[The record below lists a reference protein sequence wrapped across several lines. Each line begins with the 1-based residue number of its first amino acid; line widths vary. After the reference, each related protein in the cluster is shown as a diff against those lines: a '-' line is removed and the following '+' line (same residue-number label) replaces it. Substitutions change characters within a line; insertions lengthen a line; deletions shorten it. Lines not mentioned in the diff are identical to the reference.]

1 MPNTVPSVFTRSDR
15 QRAPVRKGRRPAAIA
30 AALTLAAT
38 ALAGCGGGSGK
49 PTLTW
54 YINPD
59 PPPPAGFKGAFG
71 QAGIAERCSTDQYTI
86 KVQQLPGDATQQ
98 RIQLARRLAAKDN
111 GIDLMSLD
119 PVFTGEFANAG
130 FLAPLPDAL
139 AEELKSTT
147 LSGAV
152 DGATWDGRLAVAPL
166 WANTQLLWYRK
177 SCAQKAGLDMT
188 KPVTWAQIIKAASD
202 NGGTVGVQANKY
214 EGYVVWINAL
224 VEGAGGAIVED
235 TAKGSDAKV
244 TLDSGA
250 GREAAK
256 VVEDLAHSN
265 AAEGDLSVSN
275 EGTVLGPFAT
285 PKGAFQVNWTF
296 IYSNYKSDKATLD
309 DLGWTRYPE
318 TVAGTPSKPPLG
330 GINIGV
336 NKASSH
342 VDDALAAAKCI
353 TSSKNQVTYAIETG
367 NMPASKSAY
376 ASPDLKKAYPADLLA
391 AFSASIEAAGP
402 RPVSPYWSD
411 ISSAIQS
418 TWHAPSSVGASTPK
432 NSADFITDVLKGRKL
447 L

>member
-1 MPNTVPSVFTRSDR
+1 MSPHHS
-15 QRAPVRKGRRPAAIA
+15 RPADA
-30 AALTLAAT
+30 ARRTLALAVT
-38 ALAGCGGGSGK
+38 LVLAAGLLAGCGGDSGK

-59 PPPPAGFKGAFG
+59 PAPPADFTGAFG
-71 QAGIAERCSTDQYTI
+71 QAGIAERCSTDEYTI

-98 RIQLARRLAAKDN
+98 RIQLARRLAAEDT

-130 FLAPLPDAL
+130 FLAELPEDL
-139 AEELKSTT
+139 TSELEEAT

-152 DGATWDGRLAVAPL
+152 DGATWDGKLAVAPL

-177 SCAQKAGLDMT
+177 SFAQKAGLDMT
-188 KPVTWAQIIKAASD
+188 EPVTWDQIIKAASD

-224 VEGAGGAIVED
+224 IQGAGGSIIED
-235 TAKGSDAKV
+235 AAKGSDAKV
-244 TLDSGA
+244 TVDSPA
-250 GREAAK
+250 GRDAAT
-256 VVEDLAHSN
+256 VIRELAGSK

-285 PKGAFQVNWTF
+285 DKGAFQVNWTF
-296 IYSNYKSDKATLD
+296 IYANYKADQATFD

-336 NKASSH
+336 NEHTKH
-342 VDDALAAAKCI
+342 RDEALAAVRCI
-353 TSSKNQVTYAIETG
+353 TSTENQVTYAVETG
-367 NMPASKSAY
+367 NMPASKAAYESA
-376 ASPDLKKAYPADLLA
+376 DLQKAYPAELLQ
-391 AFSASIEAAGP
+391 AFSDSIESAGP
-402 RPVSPYWSD
+402 RPVTPYWSD
-411 ISSAIQS
+411 ISSALQS
-418 TWHAPSSVGASTPK
+418 TWHSPKSVGPGTPK
-432 NSADFITDVLKGRKL
+432 KSSGFITDVLEGRKL

>member
-1 MPNTVPSVFTRSDR
+1 MPHSPWTGA
-15 QRAPVRKGRRPAAIA
+15 QQVRKRAAVVV
-30 AALTLAAT
+30 ALALAT
-38 ALAGCGGGSGK
+38 SFLAGCGGGSGR

-59 PPPPAGFKGAFG
+59 PSPPAGFKGAFG
-71 QAGIAERCSTDQYTI
+71 QAGIAARCSTDKYAV

-98 RIQLARRLAAKDN
+98 RIQLARRLAAKDT

-130 FLAPLPDAL
+130 FLAKIPDDVATEMES
-139 AEELKSTT
+139 AT

-177 SCAQKAGLDMT
+177 SFTQKAGLDMSQ
-188 KPVTWAQIIKAASD
+188 PVTWDQIIKAASD
-202 NGGTVGVQANKY
+202 DGGTVGVQANKY
-214 EGYVVWINAL
+214 EGYVVWVNAL
-224 VEGAGGAIVED
+224 IEGAGGSIIQDA
-235 TAKGSDAKV
+235 AKGSDAKV
-244 TLDSGA
+244 TIDSDA
-250 GREAAK
+250 GRDAAA
-256 VVEDLAHSN
+256 VIEELAHSK

-285 PKGAFQVNWTF
+285 PQGAFQVNWTF
-296 IYSNYKSDKATLD
+296 IYANYKADKATFD

-330 GINIGV
+330 GINIGI
-336 NKASSH
+336 NKSGKH
-342 VDDALAAAKCI
+342 LDDAMAAAQCI
-353 TSSKNQVTYAIETG
+353 TSTENQVSYAVETG
-367 NMPASKSAY
+367 NMPASKAAYESA
-376 ASPDLKKAYPADLLA
+376 DLEKAYPADLLST
-391 AFSASIEAAGP
+391 FSDSIEAAGP
-402 RPVSPYWSD
+402 RPVTPYWSD

-418 TWHAPSSVGASTPK
+418 TWHSPGSVGTDTPK
-432 NSADFITDVLKGRKL
+432 DSAEFITDVLKGRKL

>member
-1 MPNTVPSVFTRSDR
+1 MPHSATRH
-15 QRAPVRKGRRPAAIA
+15 AAIA
-30 AALTLAAT
+30 LVLALAAT
-38 ALAGCGGGSGK
+38 LLAACGGGSGK

-59 PPPPAGFKGAFG
+59 PAPPAGFKGGFG
-71 QAGIAERCSTDQYTI
+71 QAGIAERCSTDAYTI

-98 RIQLARRLAAKDN
+98 RIQLARRLAAKDS

-130 FLAPLPDAL
+130 FLAPLPDDL
-139 AEELKSTT
+139 ASELKGST
-147 LSGAV
+147 LAGAV
-152 DGATWDGRLAVAPL
+152 DGATWNDKLAVAPL

-177 SCAQKAGLDMT
+177 SFAQKAGLDMSQ
-188 KPVTWAQIIKAASD
+188 PVTWDQIIKAASD

-224 VEGAGGAIVED
+224 VQGAGGEIVED
-235 TAKGSDAKV
+235 TSKGADAKV
-244 TLDSGA
+244 TIDSDA
-250 GREAAK
+250 GRDAAK
-256 VVEDLAHSN
+256 VINELAHSQ

-285 PKGAFQVNWTF
+285 DKGAFQVNWTF

-330 GINIGV
+330 GINIGI

-342 VDDALAAAKCI
+342 VDDAVAAAKCI
-353 TSSKNQVTYAIETG
+353 TSEQNQVTYAVETG
-367 NMPASKSAY
+367 NMPANKAAYDSA
-376 ASPDLKKAYPADLLA
+376 DLKKAYPADLLA
-391 AFSASIEAAGP
+391 AFSASIDAAGP
-402 RPVSPYWSD
+402 RPVTPYWSD

-418 TWHAPSSVGASTPK
+418 TWHAPGSVGTNTAAD
-432 NSADFITDVLKGRKL
+432 SAQFISDVLKGRKL

>member
-1 MPNTVPSVFTRSDR
+1 MPHSAR
-15 QRAPVRKGRRPAAIA
+15 RAARPAHTARRHAAVVAALAVA
-30 AALTLAAT
+30 AAT
-38 ALAGCGGGSGK
+38 LAGCGGGSGK

-59 PPPPAGFKGAFG
+59 PPPPAGFKGGFG
-71 QAGIAERCSTDQYTI
+71 QAGIAERCSTDAYTI

-98 RIQLARRLAAKDN
+98 RIQLARRLAAKDK

-130 FLAPLPDAL
+130 FLAPVPDDL
-139 AEELKSTT
+139 SSELKGST
-147 LSGAV
+147 LAGAV
-152 DGATWDGRLAVAPL
+152 DGATWDGKLAVAPL

-177 SCAQKAGLDMT
+177 SFAQKAGLDMSQ
-188 KPVTWAQIIKAASD
+188 PVTWDQIIKAASD

-224 VEGAGGAIVED
+224 VEGAGGAIVQD
-235 TAKGSDAKV
+235 TSKGSDAKV
-244 TLDSGA
+244 TIDSEA
-250 GREAAK
+250 GRDAAK
-256 VVEDLAHSN
+256 VITDLAHSK

-275 EGTVLGPFAT
+275 EGTVLGPFASD
-285 PKGAFQVNWTF
+285 KGAFQVNWTF

-309 DLGWTRYPE
+309 DLGWARYPE
-318 TVAGTPSKPPLG
+318 TVAGTPSRPPLG
-330 GINIGV
+330 GINIGI

-342 VDDALAAAKCI
+342 AADAAAATKCI
-353 TSSKNQVTYAIETG
+353 TSTENQVTYAVETG
-367 NMPASKSAY
+367 NMPASKAAYDSAE
-376 ASPDLKKAYPADLLA
+376 LKKAYPTDLLA

-402 RPVSPYWSD
+402 RPVTPYWSD

-418 TWHAPSSVGASTPK
+418 TWHAPASVGTKTPAD
-432 NSADFITDVLKGRKL
+432 SAQFIGDVLKGRKL

>member
-1 MPNTVPSVFTRSDR
+1 MPHSSP
-15 QRAPVRKGRRPAAIA
+15 RALRVTKGRRRAAIA
-30 AALTLAAT
+30 AALTLVAT
-38 ALAGCGGGSGK
+38 ALAGCGGGSAK

-59 PPPPAGFKGAFG
+59 PTPPAGFKGGFG
-71 QAGIAERCSTDQYTI
+71 QAGIAERCSTGAYDI

-98 RIQLARRLAAKDN
+98 RIQLARRLAAKDS

-130 FLAPLPDAL
+130 FLAPIPGDL
-139 AEELKSTT
+139 ASGLEGAT
-147 LSGAV
+147 LAGAV
-152 DGATWDGRLAVAPL
+152 DAATWNGKLAVAPL

-177 SCAQKAGLDMT
+177 SFAQKAGLDLS
-188 KPVTWAQIIKAASD
+188 KPVTWDQIIKAASD

-244 TLDSGA
+244 TIDSDA
-250 GREAAK
+250 GRDAAK
-256 VVEDLAHSN
+256 VVEDLAHSK

-285 PKGAFQVNWTF
+285 DKGAFQVNWTF
-296 IYSNYKSDKATLD
+296 IYSNYKDDKATLD

-330 GINIGV
+330 GINIGI
-336 NKASSH
+336 NKASRH
-342 VDDALAAAKCI
+342 VDDALAATKCI
-353 TSSKNQVTYAIETG
+353 TSTQNQVTYAVETG
-367 NMPASKSAY
+367 NMPASKAAY
-376 ASPDLKKAYPADLLA
+376 ASADLKKAYPTDLLD
-391 AFSASIEAAGP
+391 AFSTSIDAAGP

-418 TWHAPSSVGASTPK
+418 TWHAPGSVDTNTPADSSR
-432 NSADFITDVLKGRKL
+432 FITDVLKGRKL

>member
-1 MPNTVPSVFTRSDR
+1 MAPHPS
-15 QRAPVRKGRRPAAIA
+15 RRPTRRARALAIGA
-30 AALTLAAT
+30 VLALTAGLLAA
-38 ALAGCGGGSGK
+38 CGGSSGK

-59 PPPPAGFKGAFG
+59 PSAPAGSKGPFG
-71 QAGIAERCSTDQYTI
+71 QAGIAARCSTKDYTI

-98 RIQLARRLAAKDN
+98 RIQLARRLAAKDS

-130 FLAPLPDAL
+130 FLAPIPDQL
-139 AEELKSTT
+139 AQEIKSTT

-152 DGATWDGRLAVAPL
+152 DGATWNGKLVVAPL

-177 SCAQKAGLDMT
+177 SFAQKAGLDMT
-188 KPVTWAQIIKAASD
+188 KPVTWDQIIKAASD

-224 VEGAGGAIVED
+224 IEGAGGSIIQDAS
-235 TAKGSDAKV
+235 KGSDAKV
-244 TLDSGA
+244 TIDSNA
-250 GREAAK
+250 GRDAAAVIK
-256 VVEDLAHSN
+256 DLAGSG

-275 EGTVLGPFAT
+275 EGTVLGPFASS
-285 PKGAFQVNWTF
+285 KGAFIVNWTF
-296 IYSNYKSDKATLD
+296 IYSNYKDDKATLA

-330 GINIGV
+330 GINIGI
-336 NKASSH
+336 NKHSSH
-342 VDDALAAAKCI
+342 VDDATAAAQCI
-353 TSSKNQVTYAIETG
+353 TSSDNQVTYAVDTG
-367 NMPASKSAY
+367 NMPASKAAY
-376 ASPDLKKAYPADLLA
+376 DSPDLKKAYPSDLLQ
-391 AFSASIEAAGP
+391 AFSSSIDAAGP
-402 RPVSPYWSD
+402 RPVTPYWSD

-418 TWHAPSSVGASTPK
+418 TWHSPRSVGSGTPK
-432 NSADFITDVLKGRKL
+432 KSADFITDVLKGRKL

>member
-1 MPNTVPSVFTRSDR
+1 MPHAARR
-15 QRAPVRKGRRPAAIA
+15 RAAVAAVL
-30 AALTLAAT
+30 ALLAGV
-38 ALAGCGGGSGK
+38 LAGCGGGSGK

-59 PPPPAGFKGAFG
+59 PAPPDGFKGGFG

-130 FLAPLPDAL
+130 FLATIPDDL
-139 AEELKSTT
+139 ATELKSAT
-147 LSGAV
+147 LGGAV
-152 DGATWDGRLAVAPL
+152 DGATWDDKLAVAPL

-177 SCAQKAGLDMT
+177 SFAKKAGLDMS
-188 KPVTWAQIIKAASD
+188 KPVTWDQIIKAASD
-202 NGGTVGVQANKY
+202 NGGTVGVQGNKY

-224 VEGAGGAIVED
+224 IEGAGGAIVED
-235 TAKGSDAKV
+235 TAKGEDASVTIDSKAGSDA
-244 TLDSGA
+244 
-250 GREAAK
+250 AAVIK
-256 VVEDLAHSN
+256 DLAHSK

-285 PKGAFQVNWTF
+285 SKGAFQVNWTF

-367 NMPASKSAY
+367 NMPASKAAY
-376 ASPDLKKAYPADLLA
+376 SSPDLKKAYPADLLN
-391 AFSASIEAAGP
+391 AFSSSIEAAGP
-402 RPVSPYWSD
+402 RPVTPYWSD

-418 TWHAPSSVGASTPK
+418 TWHSPSSVSTSTPK
-432 NSADFITDVLKGRKL
+432 KSATFISDVLKGKKL